1 MEQQT
6 EMARQA
12 GRTLASLH
20 PDQVASQQQK
30 IKWILVF
37 HQSYYFSVINIYIC
51 IYIFITF
58 QRSEIICHLAELLT
72 DRKEEILAANKTDM
86 DQAVNA
92 GRISRKRRNVSLWLK
107 KKKFIVFLSPR
118 KRGERSG
125 FSN

>member
-20 PDQVASQQQK
+20 PDQVAFQQK
-30 IKWILVF
+30 KEKKERKKFLF
-37 HQSYYFSVINIYIC
+37 FLQSYYFSVINIFLF
-51 IYIFITF
+51 IYIIF
-58 QRSEIICHLAELLT
+58 QRGEIICHLAELLT

-92 GRISRKRRNVSLWLK
+92 GRLTRKSRNVSLRL
-107 KKKFIVFLSPR
+107 
-118 KRGERSG
+118 
-125 FSN
+125 